1 MLTPDDKELINL
13 TIEHFLTEALPKAM
27 AQHVMNCPVN
37 AKLKIFKWSIISFAF
52 GIGFAAGNFGLDELI
67 KLII

>member
-1 MLTPDDKELINL
+1 MLTPDDKEFINL
-13 TIEHFLTEALPKAM
+13 TIEHFLTKALPEAM
-27 AQHVMNCPVN
+27 AQHIKDCPLS
-37 AKLKIFKWSIISFAF
+37 AKLRVFKWSIISFAF